1 MRVRRGREYG
11 KRRQKKPR
19 TQHLGKLTMTS
30 PRMGQLEDEDPAKEV
45 RGSGLWRKRNL
56 ESVCRS
62 VFRRASWPTAVLALE
77 EPLPG
82 VMDGSQTTGGYRV
95 KEGQQ
100 CEWSDWKQC
109 FQDVALKGRR
119 EDEKLETCGI
129 SSWNTPKPVYR
140 NGEGKDGNEWLWMR
154 THRRGTGSRSLEGKR
169 IPAHKDSFCEE
180 TLPLWAREDKDN
192 WVKLGI

>member
-1 MRVRRGREYG
+1 MRVRRGREHG
-11 KRRQKKPR
+11 KRRQKQPR
-19 TQHLGKLTMTS
+19 TQLLGKLTMTS
-30 PRMGQLEDEDPAKEV
+30 PRMGQLGDEDPAKEV

-62 VFRRASWPTAVLALE
+62 VFRRASWPTEVLALE

-82 VMDGSQTTGGYRV
+82 VMDGSQTTRGYRV

-119 EDEKLETCGI
+119 ESEKLEMCGI
-129 SSWNTPKPVYR
+129 SSWNTPEPVYR
-140 NGEGKDGNEWLWMR
+140 SAEGKGRTGMNDYEWER
-154 THRRGTGSRSLEGKR
+154 TGEEQAAGPLKGRGFQHTKTASVKR
-169 IPAHKDSFCEE
+169 HFSM
-180 TLPLWAREDKDN
+180 TR
-192 WVKLGI
+192 GG